1 MANRS
6 VRAIL
11 PRVCV
16 LEQIFERT
24 IMPSKNY
31 FFVGLAFWVLSA
43 YQLHAK
49 DIVIA
54 TSAMTLTSIPYLVAI
69 EKKLFE
75 KEGLAAQ
82 YVVMRSDL
90 AVNGLITGDVDYN
103 QSVSSVLRAGVAGA
117 PLITVAGIY
126 NRTFFELIARRDIK
140 SLAELK
146 GKTVG
151 ISRYG
156 ASTEYALRFGLKAN
170 GIDPDKQIKMLAVGE
185 DAARIA
191 GLQNGTLAA
200 IVSQVPANFF
210 AYKVGGHTLL
220 PLGEYMETLLAGV
233 GVSQKKLEQNRDEV
247 KRVVRAP
254 LRALDFMQAQ
264 PIEAKNLIQKRLGVS
279 EMDIVDH
286 IYGLV
291 TKYATRNGIPS
302 QKAIENTL
310 LGTPFEGKLT
320 NFDRLTD
327 FSVAREAAEG
337 K

>member
-1 MANRS
+1 M
-6 VRAIL
+6 I
-11 PRVCV
+11 
-16 LEQIFERT
+16 
-24 IMPSKNY
+24 PSKNY
-31 FFVGLAFWVLSA
+31 FWFGFAFWLLCA
-43 YQLHAK
+43 CPLHAK

-54 TSAMTLTSIPYLVAI
+54 TSSMTLTSVPYLVAI
-69 EKKLFE
+69 DKKFFE

-82 YVVMRSDL
+82 YVVMRSDI
-90 AVNGLITGDVDYN
+90 AVKGLLTEDVDYN

-117 PLITVAGIY
+117 PMVTVAGIY

-210 AYKVGGHTLL
+210 AHKVGGHTLL
-220 PLGEYMETLLAGV
+220 PLGDYLETLLAGV
-233 GVSQKKLEQNRDEV
+233 GVSQKKLEQSRDEV
-247 KRVVRAP
+247 KRVIRAL
-254 LRALDFMQAQ
+254 LRSLDFMYAQ
-264 PIEAKNLIQKRLGVS
+264 PVEVKGLIRKRLRVS
-279 EMDIVDH
+279 ETDIVDH
-286 IYGLV
+286 IYTLV

-302 QKAIENTL
+302 QRAIEDTL
-310 LGTPFEGKLT
+310 LGTPFEGKVT
-320 NFDRLTD
+320 NFEKLTD
-327 FSVAREAAEG
+327 FSIARELAET

>member
-1 MANRS
+1 M
-6 VRAIL
+6 I
-11 PRVCV
+11 
-16 LEQIFERT
+16 
-24 IMPSKNY
+24 PSKNY
-31 FFVGLAFWVLSA
+31 FWFGFAFWLLSA
-43 YQLHAK
+43 CPLHAK

-54 TSAMTLTSIPYLVAI
+54 SSSMTLTSVPYLVAI
-69 EKKLFE
+69 DKKFFE

-82 YVVMRSDL
+82 YVVMRSDI
-90 AVNGLITGDVDYN
+90 AVKGLLTEDVDYN

-117 PLITVAGIY
+117 PMVTVAGIY

-210 AYKVGGHTLL
+210 AHKVGGHTLL
-220 PLGEYMETLLAGV
+220 PLGDYLETLLAGV
-233 GVSQKKLEQNRDEV
+233 GVSQKKLEQSRDEV
-247 KRVVRAP
+247 KRVIRAL
-254 LRALDFMQAQ
+254 LRSLDFMYAQ
-264 PIEAKNLIQKRLGVS
+264 PVEVKGLIRKRLRVS
-279 EMDIVDH
+279 ETDIVDH
-286 IYGLV
+286 IYTLV

-302 QKAIENTL
+302 QRAIEVTL
-310 LGTPFEGKLT
+310 LGTPFEGKVT
-320 NFDRLTD
+320 NFEKLTD
-327 FSVAREAAEG
+327 FSIARELAEA

>member
-1 MANRS
+1 M
-6 VRAIL
+6 IH
-11 PRVCV
+11 
-16 LEQIFERT
+16 
-24 IMPSKNY
+24 SKSLGIN
-31 FFVGLAFWVLSA
+31 LAFLVLCA
-43 YQLHAK
+43 FPLHAK
-49 DIVIA
+49 DIIIA
-54 TSAMTLTSIPYLVAI
+54 TSSMTLTSVPYLVAI
-69 EKKLFE
+69 EKKFFE
-75 KEGLAAQ
+75 KEGLSAQ

-90 AVNGLITGDVDYN
+90 AVRGLITGDVDYN

-117 PLITVAGIY
+117 PLMTVAGIY
-126 NRTFFELIARRDIK
+126 NRTFFELIARREIK
-140 SLAELK
+140 SLADLK

-170 GIDPDKQIKMLAVGE
+170 GVDPDKHIKMLAVGE

-210 AYKVGGHTLL
+210 AHKVGGHTLL

-247 KRVVRAP
+247 KRVVRAL

-264 PIEAKNLIQKRLGVS
+264 TVEVKNLIQKRLGVT
-279 EMDIVDH
+279 ETEIVDH
-286 IYGLV
+286 IYGLI

-320 NFDRLTD
+320 NFNKLVD
-327 FSVAREAAEG
+327 FSIPREIAEG

>member
-1 MANRS
+1 MAARS
-6 VRAIL
+6 FWLGRT
-11 PRVCV
+11 
-16 LEQIFERT
+16 FERT
-24 IMPSKNY
+24 MIPSKIY
-31 FFVGLAFWVLSA
+31 IFVGLALWVSSA
-43 YQLHAK
+43 SPLHAK
-49 DIVIA
+49 DLVIA
-54 TSAMTLTSIPYLVAI
+54 TSSMTLTSVPYLVAI
-69 EKKLFE
+69 EKKFFE
-75 KEGLAAQ
+75 KEGLTAK

-90 AVNGLITGDVDYN
+90 AVKGLITEDVDYN
-103 QSVSSVLRAGVAGA
+103 QSVSSVLRAGAAGA
-117 PLITVAGIY
+117 ALVTVAGIY

-140 SLAELK
+140 SLADLK
-146 GKTVG
+146 GKPVG

-210 AYKVGGHTLL
+210 ANKVGGHTLL
-220 PLGEYMETLLAGV
+220 PLGEYMETLLAGA

-247 KRVVRAP
+247 KRV
-254 LRALDFMQAQ
+254 LRALLRSLDFMQAQ
-264 PIEAKNLIQKRLGVS
+264 PVDVKALIQKKLGVS
-279 EMDIVDH
+279 EADIVDH

-291 TKYATRNGIPS
+291 TKFATRNGIPS
-302 QKAIENTL
+302 RKAIENTL

-320 NFDRLTD
+320 NFDKLTD
-327 FSVAREAAEG
+327 FSVVREAADG

>member
-1 MANRS
+1 MSHPNSRHLGMS
-6 VRAIL
+6 
-11 PRVCV
+11 
-16 LEQIFERT
+16 
-24 IMPSKNY
+24 
-31 FFVGLAFWVLSA
+31 LAFLVLCA
-43 YQLHAK
+43 FPLHAK
-49 DIVIA
+49 DIIIA
-54 TSAMTLTSIPYLVAI
+54 TSSMTLTSIPYLVAI
-69 EKKLFE
+69 EKKFLE
-75 KEGLAAQ
+75 KEGLSAQ

-90 AVNGLITGDVDYN
+90 AVRGLITADVDYN
-103 QSVSSVLRAGVAGA
+103 QSVSSVLRAAVAGA
-117 PLITVAGIY
+117 PLMTVAGIY
-126 NRTFFELIARRDIK
+126 NRTFFELIARREIK
-140 SLAELK
+140 SLADLK

-170 GIDPDKQIKMLAVGE
+170 GVDPDKHIKMLAVGE

-210 AYKVGGHTLL
+210 AHKVGGHTLL
-220 PLGEYMETLLAGV
+220 PLGEYMETLLAGA

-247 KRVVRAP
+247 KRVVRAL
-254 LRALDFMQAQ
+254 LRALDFMQSQ
-264 PIEAKNLIQKRLGVS
+264 TVEVKNLIQKRLGVT
-279 EMDIVDH
+279 EPDIVDH

-310 LGTPFEGKLT
+310 LGTPYEGKPTSFNKLV
-320 NFDRLTD
+320 D
-327 FSVAREAAEG
+327 FSIAREAAEG

>member
-1 MANRS
+1 MH
-6 VRAIL
+6 
-11 PRVCV
+11 
-16 LEQIFERT
+16 
-24 IMPSKNY
+24 SKGHY
-31 FFVGLAFWVLSA
+31 FGLGLALLLLSA
-43 YQLHAK
+43 QSLHAK

-54 TSAMTLTSIPYLVAI
+54 TSSMTLTSIPYLVAI
-69 EKKLFE
+69 EKKYFE

-90 AVNGLITGDVDYN
+90 AVKGLITGDVDYN

-126 NRTFFELIARRDIK
+126 NRTFFELIARREIK

-170 GIDPDKQIKMLAVGE
+170 GVDPDKQIKMLAVGE

-210 AYKVGGHTLL
+210 AHKVGGHTLL

-233 GVSQKKLEQNRDEV
+233 GVGQKKLEQNRDEA
-247 KRVVRAP
+247 KRVIPAL
-254 LRALDFMQAQ
+254 LRSLDYMHAQ
-264 PIEAKNLIQKRLGVS
+264 PVEVKTLIQKRLGVS
-279 EMDIVDH
+279 EMVIVDH
-286 IYGLV
+286 IYGLI

-310 LGTPFEGKLT
+310 LGTHFEGKVT
-320 NFDRLTD
+320 NFDKLLD
-327 FSVAREAAEG
+327 FSMAREAARD

>member
-16 LEQIFERT
+16 LERIFERT
-24 IMPSKNY
+24 MMSSKNY
-31 FFVGLAFWVLSA
+31 VFVGLAFWVLAA

-49 DIVIA
+49 DVVIA
-54 TSAMTLTSIPYLVAI
+54 TSSMTLTSVPYLVAI
-69 EKKLFE
+69 EKKFFE
-75 KEGLAAQ
+75 KEGLTAQ

-90 AVNGLITGDVDYN
+90 AVKGLITGDVDYN

-151 ISRYG
+151 ITRDG

-200 IVSQVPANFF
+200 IVSQVPVSVKKSWNKTAMKLNEWF
-210 AYKVGGHTLL
+210 ARYFARWISCRLNLL
-220 PLGEYMETLLAGV
+220 
-233 GVSQKKLEQNRDEV
+233 K
-247 KRVVRAP
+247 
-254 LRALDFMQAQ
+254 
-264 PIEAKNLIQKRLGVS
+264 
-279 EMDIVDH
+279 
-286 IYGLV
+286 
-291 TKYATRNGIPS
+291 
-302 QKAIENTL
+302 
-310 LGTPFEGKLT
+310 
-320 NFDRLTD
+320 
-327 FSVAREAAEG
+327 
-337 K
+337 

>member
-1 MANRS
+1 
-6 VRAIL
+6 
-11 PRVCV
+11 
-16 LEQIFERT
+16 
-24 IMPSKNY
+24 
-31 FFVGLAFWVLSA
+31 
-43 YQLHAK
+43 
-49 DIVIA
+49 
-54 TSAMTLTSIPYLVAI
+54 MTLTSVPYLVAI
-69 EKKLFE
+69 EKKFFE

-90 AVNGLITGDVDYN
+90 AVKGLITGDVDYN

-210 AYKVGGHTLL
+210 AHKVGGHTLL
-220 PLGEYMETLLAGV
+220 PLGEYLETLLAGA

-247 KRVVRAP
+247 KRVIRAL
-254 LRALDFMQAQ
+254 LRSLDFMHTQ
-264 PIEAKNLIQKRLGVS
+264 PVEVKALIRKRLGVS
-279 EMDIVDH
+279 ETDIVD
-286 IYGLV
+286 
-291 TKYATRNGIPS
+291 TSMAW
-302 QKAIENTL
+302 
-310 LGTPFEGKLT
+310 
-320 NFDRLTD
+320 
-327 FSVAREAAEG
+327 
-337 K
+337 

>member
-1 MANRS
+1 M
-6 VRAIL
+6 I
-11 PRVCV
+11 
-16 LEQIFERT
+16 
-24 IMPSKNY
+24 PSKNY
-31 FFVGLAFWVLSA
+31 FWFGFAFWLLCA
-43 YQLHAK
+43 CPLHAK

-54 TSAMTLTSIPYLVAI
+54 TSSMTLTSVPYLVAI
-69 EKKLFE
+69 DKKFFE

-82 YVVMRSDL
+82 YVVMRSDI
-90 AVNGLITGDVDYN
+90 AVKGLLTEDVDYN

-117 PLITVAGIY
+117 PMVTVAGIY

-210 AYKVGGHTLL
+210 AHKVGGHTLL
-220 PLGEYMETLLAGV
+220 FLGDYLETLLAGV
-233 GVSQKKLEQNRDEV
+233 GVSQKKLEQSRDEV
-247 KRVVRAP
+247 KRVIRAL
-254 LRALDFMQAQ
+254 LRSLDFMYAQ
-264 PIEAKNLIQKRLGVS
+264 PVEVKGLIRKRLRVS
-279 EMDIVDH
+279 ETDIVDH
-286 IYGLV
+286 IYTLV

-302 QKAIENTL
+302 QRAIEDTL
-310 LGTPFEGKLT
+310 LGTPFEGKVT
-320 NFDRLTD
+320 NFEKLTD
-327 FSVAREAAEG
+327 FSIARELAEA

>member
-1 MANRS
+1 M
-6 VRAIL
+6 
-11 PRVCV
+11 
-16 LEQIFERT
+16 
-24 IMPSKNY
+24 NY
-31 FFVGLAFWVLSA
+31 CKICMLGIALSA
-43 YQLHAK
+43 LSASPLHAK

-54 TSAMTLTSIPYLVAI
+54 TSSMTLTSVPYLVAI
-69 EKKLFE
+69 EKKFFE
-75 KEGLAAQ
+75 KEGLTAQ
-82 YVVMRSDL
+82 YVAMRSDV
-90 AVNGLITGDVDYN
+90 AVKGLLTGDVDYN

-117 PLITVAGIY
+117 PLVTVAGIY
-126 NRTFFELIARRDIK
+126 NRTFFELIARGDVR
-140 SLAELK
+140 SLADLK

-220 PLGEYMETLLAGV
+220 PLGDYLETLLAGV
-233 GVSQKKLEQNRDEV
+233 GASQKKLEQNRDEV
-247 KRVVRAP
+247 KSVIRA
-254 LRALDFMQAQ
+254 LLHSLDFMYAQ
-264 PIEAKNLIQKRLGVS
+264 PAEVKSLISKRLRVS
-279 EMDIVDH
+279 ETEIIDH
-286 IYGLV
+286 IYALV

-302 QKAIENTL
+302 QQAIENTV
-310 LGTPFEGKLT
+310 LGTPFEGKPT
-320 NFDRLTD
+320 NVEKLTD
-327 FSVAREAAEG
+327 FSIARELAQE

>member
-1 MANRS
+1 M
-6 VRAIL
+6 
-11 PRVCV
+11 
-16 LEQIFERT
+16 
-24 IMPSKNY
+24 NY
-31 FFVGLAFWVLSA
+31 CKICMLGIALSA
-43 YQLHAK
+43 LSASPLHAK

-54 TSAMTLTSIPYLVAI
+54 TSSMTLTSVPYLVAI
-69 EKKLFE
+69 EKKFFE
-75 KEGLAAQ
+75 KEGLTAQ
-82 YVVMRSDL
+82 YVAMRSDV
-90 AVNGLITGDVDYN
+90 AVKGLLTGDVDYN

-117 PLITVAGIY
+117 PLVTVAGIY
-126 NRTFFELIARRDIK
+126 NRTFFELIARGDVR
-140 SLAELK
+140 SLADLK

-220 PLGEYMETLLAGV
+220 PLGDYLETLLAGV
-233 GVSQKKLEQNRDEV
+233 GASQKKLEQNRDEV
-247 KRVVRAP
+247 KRVVRA
-254 LRALDFMQAQ
+254 LLHSLDFMYAQ
-264 PIEAKNLIQKRLGVS
+264 PAEVKSLISKRLRVS
-279 EMDIVDH
+279 ETEIIDH
-286 IYGLV
+286 IYALV

-302 QKAIENTL
+302 QQAIENTV
-310 LGTPFEGKLT
+310 LGTPFEGKPT
-320 NFDRLTD
+320 NVEKLTD
-327 FSVAREAAEG
+327 FSIARELAQE

>member
-1 MANRS
+1 M
-6 VRAIL
+6 I
-11 PRVCV
+11 
-16 LEQIFERT
+16 
-24 IMPSKNY
+24 PSQNY
-31 FFVGLAFWVLSA
+31 FWFGFTFWLLSA
-43 YQLHAK
+43 CPLHAK

-54 TSAMTLTSIPYLVAI
+54 TSSMTLTSVPYLVAI
-69 EKKLFE
+69 DKKFFE

-82 YVVMRSDL
+82 YVVMRSDI
-90 AVNGLITGDVDYN
+90 AVKGLLTEDVDYN

-117 PLITVAGIY
+117 PMVTVAGIY
-126 NRTFFELIARRDIK
+126 NRTIFELIARRDIK

-210 AYKVGGHTLL
+210 AHKVGGHTLL
-220 PLGEYMETLLAGV
+220 PLGDYLETLLAGV
-233 GVSQKKLEQNRDEV
+233 GVSQKKLEQSRDEV
-247 KRVVRAP
+247 KRVIRAL
-254 LRALDFMQAQ
+254 LRSLDFMYAQ
-264 PIEAKNLIQKRLGVS
+264 PVEVKGLIRKRLRVS
-279 EMDIVDH
+279 ETDIVDH
-286 IYGLV
+286 IYTLV

-302 QKAIENTL
+302 QRAIEDTL
-310 LGTPFEGKLT
+310 LGTPFEGKET
-320 NFDRLTD
+320 NFEKLTD
-327 FSVAREAAEG
+327 FSIARELAEA

>member
-1 MANRS
+1 M
-6 VRAIL
+6 I
-11 PRVCV
+11 
-16 LEQIFERT
+16 
-24 IMPSKNY
+24 PSKNY
-31 FFVGLAFWVLSA
+31 FWFGFAFWLLCA
-43 YQLHAK
+43 CPLHAK

-54 TSAMTLTSIPYLVAI
+54 TSSMTLTSVPYLVAI
-69 EKKLFE
+69 DKKFFE
-75 KEGLAAQ
+75 KEGLAGQ
-82 YVVMRSDL
+82 YVVMRSDI
-90 AVNGLITGDVDYN
+90 AVKGLLTEDVDYN

-117 PLITVAGIY
+117 PMVTVAGIY

-210 AYKVGGHTLL
+210 AHKVGGHTLL
-220 PLGEYMETLLAGV
+220 PLGDYLETLLAGV
-233 GVSQKKLEQNRDEV
+233 GVSQKKLEQSRDEV
-247 KRVVRAP
+247 KRVIRAL
-254 LRALDFMQAQ
+254 LRSLDFMYAQ
-264 PIEAKNLIQKRLGVS
+264 PVEVKGLIRKRLRVS
-279 EMDIVDH
+279 ETDIVDH
-286 IYGLV
+286 IYTLV

-302 QKAIENTL
+302 QRAIEDTL
-310 LGTPFEGKLT
+310 LGTPFEGKVT
-320 NFDRLTD
+320 NFEKLTD
-327 FSVAREAAEG
+327 FSIARELAEA

>member
-1 MANRS
+1 MTLVLVVLFA
-6 VRAIL
+6 L
-11 PRVCV
+11 P
-16 LEQIFERT
+16 
-24 IMPSKNY
+24 
-31 FFVGLAFWVLSA
+31 
-43 YQLHAK
+43 LHAK

-54 TSAMTLTSIPYLVAI
+54 TSSMTLTSILYLVAI
-69 EKKLFE
+69 EKKFFE

-90 AVNGLITGDVDYN
+90 AVKGLITGDVDYN

-170 GIDPDKQIKMLAVGE
+170 GIDPDRHIKMLAVGE

-210 AYKVGGHTLL
+210 AHKVGGHTLL
-220 PLGEYMETLLAGV
+220 PLGEYMETLLAGA

-247 KRVVRAP
+247 KRVVRAL

-264 PIEAKNLIQKRLGVS
+264 PVEVKNLIQKRLGVS
-279 EMDIVDH
+279 EMDIVDQ

-291 TKYATRNGIPS
+291 TKYATRNGIAS

-327 FSVAREAAEG
+327 FSVAREVAEG

>member
-1 MANRS
+1 
-6 VRAIL
+6 VDQGEL
-11 PRVCV
+11 
-16 LEQIFERT
+16 FERT
-24 IMPSKNY
+24 MIHPKSHY
-31 FFVGLAFWVLSA
+31 LSVSLALVVLFA
-43 YQLHAK
+43 LPLHAK

-54 TSAMTLTSIPYLVAI
+54 TSSMTLTSIPYLVAI
-69 EKKLFE
+69 EKRFFE

-90 AVNGLITGDVDYN
+90 AVKGLITGDVDYN

-210 AYKVGGHTLL
+210 AHKVGGHTLL
-220 PLGEYMETLLAGV
+220 PLGEYMETLLAGA

-247 KRVVRAP
+247 KRCIRAL
-254 LRALDFMQAQ
+254 LRSLDFMQTQ
-264 PIEAKNLIQKRLGVS
+264 PVEVKALIQRRLGVS
-279 EMDIVDH
+279 ETGIVDY

-291 TKYATRNGIPS
+291 TRYATRNGIPS

-320 NFDRLTD
+320 NFDKLTD
-327 FSVAREAAEG
+327 FSVARDVAGG

>member
-1 MANRS
+1 M
-6 VRAIL
+6 I
-11 PRVCV
+11 
-16 LEQIFERT
+16 
-24 IMPSKNY
+24 PSKNY
-31 FFVGLAFWVLSA
+31 FWFGFAFWLLSA
-43 YQLHAK
+43 CPLHAK

-54 TSAMTLTSIPYLVAI
+54 TSSMTLTSVPYLVAI
-69 EKKLFE
+69 DKKVFE

-82 YVVMRSDL
+82 YVVMRSDI
-90 AVNGLITGDVDYN
+90 AVKGLLTEDVDYN

-117 PLITVAGIY
+117 PMITVAGIY

-210 AYKVGGHTLL
+210 AHKVGGHTLL
-220 PLGEYMETLLAGV
+220 PLGDYLETLLAGV
-233 GVSQKKLEQNRDEV
+233 GVSQKKLEQSRDEV
-247 KRVVRAP
+247 KRVIRAL
-254 LRALDFMQAQ
+254 LRSLDFMYAQ
-264 PIEAKNLIQKRLGVS
+264 PVEVKGLIRKRLRVS
-279 EMDIVDH
+279 ETDIVDH
-286 IYGLV
+286 IYTLV

-302 QKAIENTL
+302 QRAVEDTL
-310 LGTPFEGKLT
+310 LGTPFEGKVT
-320 NFDRLTD
+320 NFEKLTD
-327 FSVAREAAEG
+327 FSIARELAEA

>member
-1 MANRS
+1 M
-6 VRAIL
+6 I
-11 PRVCV
+11 
-16 LEQIFERT
+16 
-24 IMPSKNY
+24 PSQNY
-31 FFVGLAFWVLSA
+31 FCFGFAFWLLSA
-43 YQLHAK
+43 CPLHAK

-54 TSAMTLTSIPYLVAI
+54 TSSMTLTSVPYLVAI
-69 EKKLFE
+69 DKKFFE

-82 YVVMRSDL
+82 YVVMRSDI
-90 AVNGLITGDVDYN
+90 AVKGLLTEDVDYN

-117 PLITVAGIY
+117 PMVTVAGIY

-210 AYKVGGHTLL
+210 AHKVGGHTLL
-220 PLGEYMETLLAGV
+220 PLGDYLETLLAGV
-233 GVSQKKLEQNRDEV
+233 GVSQKKLEQSRDEV
-247 KRVVRAP
+247 KRVIRAL
-254 LRALDFMQAQ
+254 LRSLDFMYAQ
-264 PIEAKNLIQKRLGVS
+264 PVEVKGLIRKRLRVS
-279 EMDIVDH
+279 ETDIVDH
-286 IYGLV
+286 IYTLV

-302 QKAIENTL
+302 QRAIEDTL
-310 LGTPFEGKLT
+310 LGTPFEGKVT
-320 NFDRLTD
+320 NFEKLTD
-327 FSVAREAAEG
+327 FSIARELAEA

>member
-1 MANRS
+1 MIHPKIHYFS
-6 VRAIL
+6 V
-11 PRVCV
+11 
-16 LEQIFERT
+16 
-24 IMPSKNY
+24 S
-31 FFVGLAFWVLSA
+31 LALLLLSSSPL
-43 YQLHAK
+43 QAK

-54 TSAMTLTSIPYLVAI
+54 TSSMTLTSVPYLVAI
-69 EKKLFE
+69 EKRFFE
-75 KEGLAAQ
+75 KEGLTAQ

-90 AVNGLITGDVDYN
+90 AVKGLITGDVDYN

-140 SLAELK
+140 SLADLK

-170 GIDPDKQIKMLAVGE
+170 GIDPDKHIKMLAVGE

-210 AYKVGGHTLL
+210 AHKAGGHTLL
-220 PLGEYMETLLAGV
+220 PLGEYMETLLAGA

-247 KRVVRAP
+247 KRVVRAL

-264 PIEAKNLIQKRLGVS
+264 PVEVKNLIQKRLGVS

-286 IYGLV
+286 IYSLV
-291 TKYATRNGIPS
+291 TKYATRNGIAS

>member
-1 MANRS
+1 MIHPKSHYFS
-6 VRAIL
+6 VSLALLVLFAL
-11 PRVCV
+11 P
-16 LEQIFERT
+16 
-24 IMPSKNY
+24 
-31 FFVGLAFWVLSA
+31 
-43 YQLHAK
+43 LHAK

-54 TSAMTLTSIPYLVAI
+54 TSSMTLTSIPYLVAI
-69 EKKLFE
+69 EKRFFE

-90 AVNGLITGDVDYN
+90 AVKGLITGDIDYN

-117 PLITVAGIY
+117 PLLTVAGIY

-210 AYKVGGHTLL
+210 AHKVGGHTLL

-247 KRVVRAP
+247 KRVVRAL

-264 PIEAKNLIQKRLGVS
+264 PVDVKNLIQKRLGVS
-279 EMDIVDH
+279 EINIVDH

-320 NFDRLTD
+320 NFDKLID
-327 FSVAREAAEG
+327 FSMAREIAEG

>member
-1 MANRS
+1 M
-6 VRAIL
+6 I
-11 PRVCV
+11 
-16 LEQIFERT
+16 
-24 IMPSKNY
+24 PSKNY
-31 FFVGLAFWVLSA
+31 FWFGFAFWLLSA
-43 YQLHAK
+43 CPLHAK

-54 TSAMTLTSIPYLVAI
+54 TSSMTLTSVPYLVAI
-69 EKKLFE
+69 DKKFFE

-82 YVVMRSDL
+82 YVVMRSDI
-90 AVNGLITGDVDYN
+90 AVKGLLTEDVDYN

-117 PLITVAGIY
+117 PMVTVAGIY

-210 AYKVGGHTLL
+210 AHKVGGHTLL
-220 PLGEYMETLLAGV
+220 FLGDYLETLLAGV
-233 GVSQKKLEQNRDEV
+233 GVSQKKLEQSRDEV
-247 KRVVRAP
+247 KRVIRAL
-254 LRALDFMQAQ
+254 LRSLDFMYAQ
-264 PIEAKNLIQKRLGVS
+264 PVEVKGLIRKRLRVS
-279 EMDIVDH
+279 ETDIVDH
-286 IYGLV
+286 IYTLV

-302 QKAIENTL
+302 QRAIEDTL
-310 LGTPFEGKLT
+310 LGTPFEGKVT
-320 NFDRLTD
+320 NFEKLTD
-327 FSVAREAAEG
+327 FSIARELAEA

>member
-1 MANRS
+1 MLGIA
-6 VRAIL
+6 
-11 PRVCV
+11 
-16 LEQIFERT
+16 
-24 IMPSKNY
+24 
-31 FFVGLAFWVLSA
+31 LSA
-43 YQLHAK
+43 LSASPLHAK

-54 TSAMTLTSIPYLVAI
+54 TSSMTLTSVPYLVAI
-69 EKKLFE
+69 EKKFFE
-75 KEGLAAQ
+75 KEGLTAQ
-82 YVVMRSDL
+82 YVAMRSDV
-90 AVNGLITGDVDYN
+90 AVKGLLTGDVDYN

-117 PLITVAGIY
+117 PLVTVAGIY
-126 NRTFFELIARRDIK
+126 NRTFFELIARGDVR
-140 SLAELK
+140 SLADLK

-220 PLGEYMETLLAGV
+220 PLGDYLETLLAGV
-233 GVSQKKLEQNRDEV
+233 GASQKKLEQNRDEV
-247 KRVVRAP
+247 KRVVRA
-254 LRALDFMQAQ
+254 LLHSLDFMYAQ
-264 PIEAKNLIQKRLGVS
+264 PAEVKSLISKRLRVS
-279 EMDIVDH
+279 ETEIIDH
-286 IYGLV
+286 IYALV

-302 QKAIENTL
+302 QQAIENTV
-310 LGTPFEGKLT
+310 LGTPFEGKPT
-320 NFDRLTD
+320 NVEKLTD
-327 FSVAREAAEG
+327 FSIARELAQE

>member
-1 MANRS
+1 MIHKKARYMGIGLLALLVFS
-6 VRAIL
+6 TL
-11 PRVCV
+11 PLQAR
-16 LEQIFERT
+16 
-24 IMPSKNY
+24 
-31 FFVGLAFWVLSA
+31 
-43 YQLHAK
+43 

-54 TSAMTLTSIPYLVAI
+54 TSSMTLTSIPYLVAI
-69 EKKLFE
+69 DKKFFE
-75 KEGLAAQ
+75 KEGLTAQ

-103 QSVSSVLRAGVAGA
+103 QSVSSVLRAGAAGA
-117 PLITVAGIY
+117 PVITVAGIY
-126 NRTFFELIARRDIK
+126 NRTFFDLIARRDIK

-170 GIDPDKQIKMLAVGE
+170 GMDPDKEIKILAVGG

-210 AYKVGGHTLL
+210 AHKAGGHTLL
-220 PLGEYMETLLAGV
+220 SLGEYLETLLAGV
-233 GVSQKKLEQNRDEV
+233 GVSRKKVEQNRDEV
-247 KRVVRAP
+247 KRVVRA
-254 LRALDFMQAQ
+254 LDRSLDFMHAH
-264 PIEAKNLIQKRLGVS
+264 PADTKNLIQKKLGAS
-279 EMDIVDH
+279 ETAIVDH
-286 IYGLV
+286 IYDLV

-302 QKAIENTL
+302 QKAIGNTL

-320 NFDRLTD
+320 NFDKLFD
-327 FSVAREAAEG
+327 FSMAREVAEG